1 MEKITIIFE
10 NQYFLCAIKPHGV
23 LSVPSR
29 FEGEDERQVLGRLLE
44 KQLRK
49 TLYPVHR
56 LDFEVGGLILFA
68 KNKEAQTL
76 LSKGFEHKTIAK
88 KYEAITSLPL
98 SPGLDSGK
106 KQTWTCLLAKGKRRA
121 FIADHGKKSI
131 TEVVF
136 AGMEA
141 GKNKLWL
148 WPVTGRSHQLR
159 FEMSHH
165 GMPIDGDVL
174 YGSTV
179 KTQEDRVELRSVEID
194 FQNFPHREK
203 LEAPFFLKNEL
214 VE

>member
-1 MEKITIIFE
+1 MERITIVFE
-10 NQYFLCAIKPHGV
+10 NQHFLCANKPHGV

-29 FEGEDERQVLGRLLE
+29 FEEEDKREVLGRLLE

-76 LSKGFEHKTIAK
+76 LSKGFELKTILK
-88 KYEAITSLPL
+88 KYEAVTSLPL

-106 KQTWTCLLAKGKRRA
+106 KQIWTCTLAKGKRRA

-136 AGMEA
+136 AGKV
-141 GKNKLWL
+141 GDKNRLWL
-148 WPVTGRSHQLR
+148 WPITGRSHQLR
-159 FEMSHH
+159 FEMFNH
-165 GMPIDGDVL
+165 GMPIDGDAL
-174 YGSTV
+174 YGSNVETEQN
-179 KTQEDRVELRSVEID
+179 KIELRSVEID
-194 FQNFPHREK
+194 FQKFPHREK

>member
-1 MEKITIIFE
+1 MEKIIIIFE
-10 NQYFLCAIKPHGV
+10 NQHFLCAIKPPGV

-29 FEGEDERQVLGRLLE
+29 FEGEDKREVLGRLLE

-68 KNKEAQTL
+68 KNKEAQTM
-76 LSKGFEHKTIAK
+76 LSKGFELKTIQK

-98 SPGLDSGK
+98 SPGLESGK
-106 KQTWTCLLAKGKRRA
+106 KQIWTCVLAKGKRRA
-121 FIADHGKKSI
+121 FIAAHGKKSI

-136 AGMEA
+136 AGKTGE
-141 GKNKLWL
+141 KNRLWL

-159 FEMSHH
+159 FEMSNHN
-165 GMPIDGDVL
+165 MAIDGDQL
-174 YGSTV
+174 YGSMV
-179 KTQEDRVELRSVEID
+179 ETQEKKIELDSIEID
-194 FQNFPHREK
+194 FSTFPYREK